1 MQASAQTCGRSL
13 ADSMIQHDPNS
24 GRYSLINLHRVIQL
38 TKNEAFWTPDIASS
52 QFDNYAELGSQSK
65 SCSIKNYIRQTFFR
79 IDEYPELGSQSKNVS
94 PVKNRL
100 KNYWSLI
107 INCKFFVT
115 DPIL

>member
-79 IDEYPELGSQSKNVS
+79 IDEYPELGSQNKGS
-94 PVKNRL
+94 P
-100 KNYWSLI
+100 S
-107 INCKFFVT
+107 
-115 DPIL
+115 